1 MSSSRWRNGAN
12 PQHQPNDVV
21 ARGFIPSPQ
30 KRALAWLYVA
40 TPLVTPP
47 PISYSSSLDEH
58 FDIKAD

>member
-1 MSSSRWRNGAN
+1 MGQTPNPSRMMLWT
-12 PQHQPNDVV
+12 
-21 ARGFIPSPQ
+21 SPC
-30 KRALAWLYVA
+30 ALAWLDVA

>member
-1 MSSSRWRNGAN
+1 MMLWRG
-12 PQHQPNDVV
+12 DL
-21 ARGFIPSPQ
+21 SPRHK